1 MEGKRNRGEVTAEL
15 SEKVWARLCRENAL
29 VASEVWVDDASRVDF
44 VAYRPPRSHVH
55 TYMYMRVYAFT
66 YMRIWVDSHR
76 VETKREGMVR
86 MAPFISEN
94 IDLVPCMAMAFNA
107 AIATMG
113 FLKMVAWTE
122 HGMSSRMSRYID
134 RFGKMGIDREILE
147 VYARSYLD
155 ESRNALICWIVGLAI
170 TMAVGIVIW
179 AHDVGVAVLL
189 TSVVAA
195 AVSIRC
201 IVMAVRDVADI
212 RDVLA
217 EIDLGTP
224 TA

>member
-1 MEGKRNRGEVTAEL
+1 
-15 SEKVWARLCRENAL
+15 
-29 VASEVWVDDASRVDF
+29 
-44 VAYRPPRSHVH
+44 
-55 TYMYMRVYAFT
+55 
-66 YMRIWVDSHR
+66 
-76 VETKREGMVR
+76 

-170 TMAVGIVIW
+170 TMAVGIVAVGIVIW

>member
-1 MEGKRNRGEVTAEL
+1 
-15 SEKVWARLCRENAL
+15 
-29 VASEVWVDDASRVDF
+29 
-44 VAYRPPRSHVH
+44 
-55 TYMYMRVYAFT
+55 
-66 YMRIWVDSHR
+66 
-76 VETKREGMVR
+76 

-134 RFGKMGIDREILE
+134 RFGKMASTARFWRSMP
-147 VYARSYLD
+147 RSYLD

>member
-1 MEGKRNRGEVTAEL
+1 
-15 SEKVWARLCRENAL
+15 
-29 VASEVWVDDASRVDF
+29 
-44 VAYRPPRSHVH
+44 
-55 TYMYMRVYAFT
+55 MYMRVYAFT

-122 HGMSSRMSRYID
+122 HGMSSRMSRY
-134 RFGKMGIDREILE
+134 GKMGIDREILE

-179 AHDVGVAVLL
+179 AHDVGAVVLL

>member
-1 MEGKRNRGEVTAEL
+1 
-15 SEKVWARLCRENAL
+15 
-29 VASEVWVDDASRVDF
+29 
-44 VAYRPPRSHVH
+44 
-55 TYMYMRVYAFT
+55 MYMRVYAFT

-170 TMAVGIVIW
+170 TMAVGIVVW

-195 AVSIRC
+195 AV
-201 IVMAVRDVADI
+201 
-212 RDVLA
+212 
-217 EIDLGTP
+217 
-224 TA
+224 

>member
-1 MEGKRNRGEVTAEL
+1 
-15 SEKVWARLCRENAL
+15 
-29 VASEVWVDDASRVDF
+29 
-44 VAYRPPRSHVH
+44 
-55 TYMYMRVYAFT
+55 
-66 YMRIWVDSHR
+66 
-76 VETKREGMVR
+76 
-86 MAPFISEN
+86 
-94 IDLVPCMAMAFNA
+94 
-107 AIATMG
+107 
-113 FLKMVAWTE
+113 
-122 HGMSSRMSRYID
+122 
-134 RFGKMGIDREILE
+134 MGIDREILE

-179 AHDVGVAVLL
+179 AHDVGAVVLL

-217 EIDLGTP
+217 EIDLGTRP
-224 TA
+224 RDLPWHPINRDKQIFRRDSIWVCKAIWRRYLSASVRLAGLL

>member
-1 MEGKRNRGEVTAEL
+1 
-15 SEKVWARLCRENAL
+15 
-29 VASEVWVDDASRVDF
+29 
-44 VAYRPPRSHVH
+44 
-55 TYMYMRVYAFT
+55 
-66 YMRIWVDSHR
+66 
-76 VETKREGMVR
+76 

-179 AHDVGVAVLL
+179 AHDVGVA
-189 TSVVAA
+189 SVVAA

-217 EIDLGTP
+217 ETDLGTP

>member
-1 MEGKRNRGEVTAEL
+1 
-15 SEKVWARLCRENAL
+15 
-29 VASEVWVDDASRVDF
+29 
-44 VAYRPPRSHVH
+44 
-55 TYMYMRVYAFT
+55 MYMHVYAFT

-107 AIATMG
+107 AM
-113 FLKMVAWTE
+113 KMVAWTE

-170 TMAVGIVIW
+170 AMAVGIVIW

-217 EIDLGTP
+217 ETDLGTP

>member
-1 MEGKRNRGEVTAEL
+1 
-15 SEKVWARLCRENAL
+15 
-29 VASEVWVDDASRVDF
+29 
-44 VAYRPPRSHVH
+44 
-55 TYMYMRVYAFT
+55 
-66 YMRIWVDSHR
+66 
-76 VETKREGMVR
+76 
-86 MAPFISEN
+86 
-94 IDLVPCMAMAFNA
+94 
-107 AIATMG
+107 
-113 FLKMVAWTE
+113 
-122 HGMSSRMSRYID
+122 
-134 RFGKMGIDREILE
+134 MGIDREILE
-147 VYARSYLD
+147 VYAAIVSRRVAQRAHLLD
-155 ESRNALICWIVGLAI
+155 RWPRHHYGC
-170 TMAVGIVIW
+170 GIVIW

>member
-1 MEGKRNRGEVTAEL
+1 
-15 SEKVWARLCRENAL
+15 
-29 VASEVWVDDASRVDF
+29 
-44 VAYRPPRSHVH
+44 
-55 TYMYMRVYAFT
+55 MYMRVYAFAH
-66 YMRIWVDSHR
+66 MRIWVDSHR
-76 VETKREGMVR
+76 IETKREGMVR
-86 MAPFISEN
+86 MVPFITGN
-94 IDLVPCMAMAFNA
+94 IDLVSCTAMTFDA
-107 AIATMG
+107 AVATMG
-113 FLKMVAWTE
+113 LLRMAAWTE
-122 HGMSSRMSRYID
+122 HDMSSRMSRYID

-217 EIDLGTP
+217 ETDLGTP

>member
-1 MEGKRNRGEVTAEL
+1 
-15 SEKVWARLCRENAL
+15 
-29 VASEVWVDDASRVDF
+29 
-44 VAYRPPRSHVH
+44 
-55 TYMYMRVYAFT
+55 
-66 YMRIWVDSHR
+66 
-76 VETKREGMVR
+76 

-94 IDLVPCMAMAFNA
+94 IDLVPCMAM

-170 TMAVGIVIW
+170 TMAVGIVIG
-179 AHDVGVAVLL
+179 AVVLL

>member
-1 MEGKRNRGEVTAEL
+1 
-15 SEKVWARLCRENAL
+15 
-29 VASEVWVDDASRVDF
+29 
-44 VAYRPPRSHVH
+44 
-55 TYMYMRVYAFT
+55 MYMRVYAFT

-76 VETKREGMVR
+76 IETKREGMVR

-94 IDLVPCMAMAFNA
+94 IDLVPCMA
-107 AIATMG
+107 IATMG

-122 HGMSSRMSRYID
+122 HDMSSRMSRYID

-217 EIDLGTP
+217 ETDLGTP

>member
-1 MEGKRNRGEVTAEL
+1 
-15 SEKVWARLCRENAL
+15 
-29 VASEVWVDDASRVDF
+29 
-44 VAYRPPRSHVH
+44 
-55 TYMYMRVYAFT
+55 MYMRVYAFT

-86 MAPFISEN
+86 MAPFMKIS
-94 IDLVPCMAMAFNA
+94 LVPCMAMAFNA

-179 AHDVGVAVLL
+179 AHDVGVAALL

-217 EIDLGTP
+217 ETDLGTP

>member
-1 MEGKRNRGEVTAEL
+1 
-15 SEKVWARLCRENAL
+15 
-29 VASEVWVDDASRVDF
+29 
-44 VAYRPPRSHVH
+44 
-55 TYMYMRVYAFT
+55 MYMRVYAFT
-66 YMRIWVDSHR
+66 YMRIWIDSHR
-76 VETKREGMVR
+76 IETKREGMVR

-94 IDLVPCMAMAFNA
+94 IDLVPCMAIAFNA

-122 HGMSSRMSRYID
+122 HGMSARMSRYID

-170 TMAVGIVIW
+170 TMAVGIVLW
-179 AHDVGVAVLL
+179 AHDVGVAILL

-217 EIDLGTP
+217 ETDLSTP

>member
-1 MEGKRNRGEVTAEL
+1 
-15 SEKVWARLCRENAL
+15 
-29 VASEVWVDDASRVDF
+29 
-44 VAYRPPRSHVH
+44 
-55 TYMYMRVYAFT
+55 MYMRVYAFT

-76 VETKREGMVR
+76 VETKREGVVR

-170 TMAVGIVIW
+170 TI
-179 AHDVGVAVLL
+179 GVAILL

-217 EIDLGTP
+217 ETDLGTP

>member
-1 MEGKRNRGEVTAEL
+1 
-15 SEKVWARLCRENAL
+15 
-29 VASEVWVDDASRVDF
+29 
-44 VAYRPPRSHVH
+44 
-55 TYMYMRVYAFT
+55 
-66 YMRIWVDSHR
+66 
-76 VETKREGMVR
+76 

-134 RFGKMGIDREILE
+134 RFLLDQDGGLIGSLFGKMGVDREILE
-147 VYARSYLD
+147 VYAQSYLD

-179 AHDVGVAVLL
+179 AHDVGAAVLL

-217 EIDLGTP
+217 ETDLGTP

>member
-1 MEGKRNRGEVTAEL
+1 
-15 SEKVWARLCRENAL
+15 
-29 VASEVWVDDASRVDF
+29 
-44 VAYRPPRSHVH
+44 
-55 TYMYMRVYAFT
+55 MYMRVYAFT

-147 VYARSYLD
+147 VYARS
-155 ESRNALICWIVGLAI
+155 RNALICWIVGLAI

-179 AHDVGVAVLL
+179 AHDVGAVVLL

-217 EIDLGTP
+217 ETDLGTP

>member
-1 MEGKRNRGEVTAEL
+1 MDIKI
-15 SEKVWARLCRENAL
+15 K
-29 VASEVWVDDASRVDF
+29 
-44 VAYRPPRSHVH
+44 
-55 TYMYMRVYAFT
+55 
-66 YMRIWVDSHR
+66 
-76 VETKREGMVR
+76 
-86 MAPFISEN
+86 
-94 IDLVPCMAMAFNA
+94 
-107 AIATMG
+107 
-113 FLKMVAWTE
+113 
-122 HGMSSRMSRYID
+122 
-134 RFGKMGIDREILE
+134 GIDREILE

-179 AHDVGVAVLL
+179 AHDVGAVVLL

>member
-1 MEGKRNRGEVTAEL
+1 
-15 SEKVWARLCRENAL
+15 
-29 VASEVWVDDASRVDF
+29 
-44 VAYRPPRSHVH
+44 
-55 TYMYMRVYAFT
+55 MYVYIYAFT

-76 VETKREGMVR
+76 VETKREGMIR
-86 MAPFISEN
+86 MVPFISEN

-113 FLKMVAWTE
+113 FLKMVTWTE
-122 HGMSSRMSRYID
+122 HDMSSRMSRYID
-134 RFGKMGIDREILE
+134 RFGKMGIDLEILE
-147 VYARSYLD
+147 VYAQSYLD
-155 ESRNALICWIVGLAI
+155 ESRNALICWIVGLVI

-179 AHDVGVAVLL
+179 ARGVGVAVLL

-201 IVMAVRDVADI
+201 IVMAVRDMADI
-212 RDVLA
+212 RDALA
-217 EIDLGTP
+217 ETDLGAP

>member
-1 MEGKRNRGEVTAEL
+1 
-15 SEKVWARLCRENAL
+15 
-29 VASEVWVDDASRVDF
+29 
-44 VAYRPPRSHVH
+44 
-55 TYMYMRVYAFT
+55 
-66 YMRIWVDSHR
+66 
-76 VETKREGMVR
+76 
-86 MAPFISEN
+86 
-94 IDLVPCMAMAFNA
+94 
-107 AIATMG
+107 MG

-217 EIDLGTP
+217 ETDLGTP

>member
-1 MEGKRNRGEVTAEL
+1 
-15 SEKVWARLCRENAL
+15 
-29 VASEVWVDDASRVDF
+29 
-44 VAYRPPRSHVH
+44 
-55 TYMYMRVYAFT
+55 MYVYIYAFT

-76 VETKREGMVR
+76 VETKREGMIR
-86 MAPFISEN
+86 MVPFISEN

-113 FLKMVAWTE
+113 FLKMVTWTE
-122 HGMSSRMSRYID
+122 HDMSSRMSRYID

-147 VYARSYLD
+147 VYAQSYLD
-155 ESRNALICWIVGLAI
+155 ESRNALICWIVGLVI
-170 TMAVGIVIW
+170 TMAVGMVIW
-179 AHDVGVAVLL
+179 ARGIGAAVLL

-217 EIDLGTP
+217 ETDLGTP

>member
-1 MEGKRNRGEVTAEL
+1 
-15 SEKVWARLCRENAL
+15 
-29 VASEVWVDDASRVDF
+29 
-44 VAYRPPRSHVH
+44 
-55 TYMYMRVYAFT
+55 MYMRVYAFT

-179 AHDVGVAVLL
+179 AHDVGAVVLL

-217 EIDLGTP
+217 EIDLRHPDRVICPGIQSIRDKQIFRRDSIWVCK
-224 TA
+224 AIWRRYLSASVRLAGLL

>member
-1 MEGKRNRGEVTAEL
+1 
-15 SEKVWARLCRENAL
+15 
-29 VASEVWVDDASRVDF
+29 
-44 VAYRPPRSHVH
+44 
-55 TYMYMRVYAFT
+55 
-66 YMRIWVDSHR
+66 
-76 VETKREGMVR
+76 

-147 VYARSYLD
+147 V
-155 ESRNALICWIVGLAI
+155 CWIVGLAI

>member
-1 MEGKRNRGEVTAEL
+1 
-15 SEKVWARLCRENAL
+15 
-29 VASEVWVDDASRVDF
+29 
-44 VAYRPPRSHVH
+44 
-55 TYMYMRVYAFT
+55 
-66 YMRIWVDSHR
+66 
-76 VETKREGMVR
+76 MV
-86 MAPFISEN
+86 PFISEN

-113 FLKMVAWTE
+113 FLKMVTWTE
-122 HGMSSRMSRYID
+122 HDMSSRMSRYID
-134 RFGKMGIDREILE
+134 RFGKMGME
-147 VYARSYLD
+147 VYAQSYLD
-155 ESRNALICWIVGLAI
+155 ESRNALICWIVGLVI
-170 TMAVGIVIW
+170 TMAVGMVIW
-179 AHDVGVAVLL
+179 ARGIGVAVLL

-217 EIDLGTP
+217 ETDLGTP